1 MIKATNKP
9 IPARAKK
16 KLAVLKTKENDAS
29 IGDFLASISEADKR
43 NDSKELLSM
52 MKKLTGEKPKMWG
65 GSIIGFGKYIYTS
78 PATGRSGEWFM
89 TGFSPRKQNLTI
101 CIIPGFAAYSEYLK
115 KLGKYKISDGSCLY
129 INKLADVDMKILK
142 DLISLGYKTMKEK
155 YKPQKSTK

>member
-1 MIKATNKP
+1 MAGSKT
-9 IPARAKK
+9 
-16 KLAVLKTKENDAS
+16 KLAELKTKQ
-29 IGDFLASISEADKR
+29 
-43 NDSKELLSM
+43 NDSDVISFLSALPDKQKKEDSLALLKM
-52 MKKLTGEKPKMWG
+52 MKAVTRTEPKMWG

-101 CIIPGFAAYSEYLK
+101 YIIPGFAAYSEYLK
-115 KLGKYKISDGSCLY
+115 KLGKYKISGGSCLY

>member
-1 MIKATNKP
+1 MAKP
-9 IPARAKK
+9 ESKK
-16 KLAVLKTKENDAS
+16 KLAVLKTRENNAS
-29 IGDFLASISEADKR
+29 IDDFLASLPDAKQRKDA
-43 NDSKELLSM
+43 KEILAM

-89 TGFSPRKQNLTI
+89 TGFSPRKQYLTI
-101 CIIPGFAAYSEYLK
+101 YIIPGFAAYSKYLK
-115 KLGKYKISDGSCLY
+115 KLGKYKISGGSCLY